1 MQMDEVRV
9 PAAESP
15 TRCCGEREA
24 SVGGEEQPSDAHLL
38 SLRITQSLASI
49 QDTVKNFAVIYVVD
63 TTEARLVEGAERGGA
78 ATSLLLSVAC
88 VLTRARCCLRC
99 FAGARLQHDV
109 RAVRPVQRHVF
120 LQEQAYHG

>member
-9 PAAESP
+9 RAAESL

-24 SVGGEEQPSDAHLL
+24 WGSGKNSLLTHLL
-38 SLRITQSLASI
+38 SLRFTQSLASI

-63 TTEARLVEGAERGGA
+63 ITEARLVDGAERGGA
-78 ATSLLLSVAC
+78 ATSLQLSVAC
-88 VLTRARCCLRC
+88 ILTRARCCLRC

-109 RAVRPVQRHVF
+109 RALRPVQRHVL
-120 LQEQAYHG
+120 LQEQAHHG